1 MRAFL
6 FVVAIFSGWISG
18 EPLAT
23 DRTEAARGD
32 GTTATVVSG
41 TVTDAASG
49 APLMGAQIRVEGLTL
64 SVLAAN
70 DGRYQ
75 LTIPGIAGV
84 PASARSEIVIR
95 AELIGYAPLTKTVS
109 LGAQSLRLDFA
120 LTVAPAADSPDD
132 RNAGAVIGGTREADA
147 ERLRV
152 RADAV
157 SVNSVVQRSIGNAR
171 VARQQAV
178 RGQAYYDLQPS
189 GQSLPGRYNANFQR
203 EGYDRIYE
211 NEFLAVGAN
220 PLSTF
225 GIDVDRASYSNV
237 RRFIRSGQL
246 PPADAV
252 RIEELINY
260 FTYDLPNPEGPDP
273 FSVQTEVG
281 PAPWNP
287 MHRLVRI
294 GIQGRRIDTEDLPA
308 SNLVFL
314 VDVSGSMQ
322 PANKLPLLKSAFRML
337 VNQLRPQDRVAIVVY
352 AGAAGL
358 VLDPTS
364 GADKET
370 ILGALSRLEAG
381 GSTAGGAGL
390 RLAYDVARKHHM
402 EGGNNR
408 VILATDGDFNVGPS
422 SDSEMIRLIEERRDQ
437 GTFLTVLG
445 FGTGN
450 LQDAKMEQIADHGN
464 GNFAY
469 IDSVHEARKVLVQE
483 FGGTLFTIAKD
494 VKLQVEFN
502 PAHVQA
508 YRLIG
513 YENRILAAEDFN
525 DDRKDSGDLGAGHT
539 VTALYEVIP
548 TGIDTS
554 TPIRGLDELRYQRT
568 DEPTGQRLALR
579 ESEEM
584 LFVKLR
590 YKDPNGSRSRLL
602 SIAVRDVDANFDVA
616 PSSDFTFAASVA
628 AFGMVLRDSKYR
640 GAADL
645 AAVLRWAR
653 DSVGSDRE
661 GYRGEF
667 VRMVEEAQRLADRSF

>member
-1 MRAFL
+1 MRAFS
-6 FVVAIFSGWISG
+6 FVLAMLSGLISG
-18 EPLAT
+18 GPLAT
-23 DRTEAARGD
+23 SPTAAARGD
-32 GTTATVVSG
+32 AANATVVSG
-41 TVTDAASG
+41 TITDAASG
-49 APLMGAQIRVEGLTL
+49 APLMGAQVHVEGLTL
-64 SVLAAN
+64 TALAAN

-75 LTIPGIAGV
+75 LTIL
-84 PASARSEIVIR
+84 ASARSEIVIR
-95 AELIGYAPLTKTVS
+95 ADLIGYTSLTKTVS
-109 LGAQSLRLDFA
+109 LGARSLHLDFA
-120 LTVAPAADSPDD
+120 LHSSAPLESPDD
-132 RNAGAVIGGTREADA
+132 RNAAAAIGGIVEADD
-147 ERLRV
+147 ERLRI

-157 SVNSVVQRSIGNAR
+157 SIAPARALYSLRSESQSGR
-171 VARQQAV
+171 
-178 RGQAYYDLQPS
+178 RGQALPELRPS
-189 GQSLPGRYNANFQR
+189 GQGLPGLYNRDFQR

-211 NEFLAVGAN
+211 NEFMAVGAN

-273 FSVQTEVG
+273 FLVRTEVG

-294 GIQGRRIDTEDLPA
+294 GIQGQRMDTEDLPP

-322 PANKLPLLKSAFRML
+322 PANKLLLLKSALRML

-358 VLDPTS
+358 VLEPTS

-370 ILGALSRLEAG
+370 ILEALSRLEAG
-381 GSTAGGAGL
+381 GSTAGGTGL

-408 VILATDGDFNVGPS
+408 LILATDGDFNVGPS
-422 SDSEMIRLIEERRDQ
+422 SDAEMIRLIEERRDQ

-469 IDSVHEARKVLVQE
+469 IDSAHEARKVLVQE
-483 FGGTLFTIAKD
+483 FGGTLYTIAKD
-494 VKLQVEFN
+494 VKVQVEFN
-502 PAHVQA
+502 PARVQA

-513 YENRILAAEDFN
+513 YENRLLAAEDFN

-548 TGIDTS
+548 TGVDTS
-554 TPIRGLDELRYQRT
+554 TPIRGLDELRYQRN
-568 DEPTGQRLALR
+568 DQRVALR
-579 ESEEM
+579 ESPEM
-584 LFVKLR
+584 LFIKLR

-602 SIAVRDVDANFDVA
+602 STAMRDVDVV

-653 DSVGSDRE
+653 SSAGRDHE

-667 VRMVEEAQRLADRSF
+667 VRMVEEAQRLTDRG

>member
-1 MRAFL
+1 M
-6 FVVAIFSGWISG
+6 
-18 EPLAT
+18 
-23 DRTEAARGD
+23 
-32 GTTATVVSG
+32 
-41 TVTDAASG
+41 
-49 APLMGAQIRVEGLTL
+49 
-64 SVLAAN
+64 
-70 DGRYQ
+70 
-75 LTIPGIAGV
+75 
-84 PASARSEIVIR
+84 IR
-95 AELIGYAPLTKTVS
+95 AELIGYTSLTKRVS

-120 LTVAPAADSPDD
+120 LHSSVPSESSDERDAA
-132 RNAGAVIGGTREADA
+132 ATIGGVVGADA
-147 ERLRV
+147 ESART
-152 RADAV
+152 RAEAT
-157 SVNSVVQRSIGNAR
+157 SVVPSLRRSLNGSLGEP
-171 VARQQAV
+171 QQA
-178 RGQAYYDLQPS
+178 RGGQAPPLRRGS
-189 GQSLPGRYNANFQR
+189 GQRLPGRYKGEFER

-211 NEFLAVGAN
+211 NEFMAVGAN

-237 RRFIRSGQL
+237 RRFIQGGQL

-294 GIQGRRIDTEDLPA
+294 GIQGRRIDTEELPP

-322 PANKLPLLKSAFRML
+322 PANKLPLLKLALRML
-337 VNQLRPQDRVAIVVY
+337 VNQMRPQDRVAIVVY
-352 AGAAGL
+352 AAAGL

-364 GADKET
+364 GEEKGT
-370 ILGALSRLEAG
+370 ILEALSRLEAG

-390 RLAYDVARKHHM
+390 RLAYDVARRHHM

-422 SDSEMIRLIEERRDQ
+422 SDSEMIRLIEQRRDE

-469 IDSVHEARKVLVQE
+469 IDSAHEARKVLVRE
-483 FGGTLFTIAKD
+483 FGGTLYTIAKD

-502 PAHVQA
+502 PARVQA

-513 YENRILAAEDFN
+513 YENRMLAAEDFN

-539 VTALYEVIP
+539 VTALYEIIP
-548 TGIDTS
+548 TGVDTS
-554 TPIRGLDELRYQRT
+554 TPIRGLDELR
-568 DEPTGQRLALR
+568 
-579 ESEEM
+579 
-584 LFVKLR
+584 
-590 YKDPNGSRSRLL
+590 
-602 SIAVRDVDANFDVA
+602 
-616 PSSDFTFAASVA
+616 
-628 AFGMVLRDSKYR
+628 
-640 GAADL
+640 
-645 AAVLRWAR
+645 
-653 DSVGSDRE
+653 
-661 GYRGEF
+661 
-667 VRMVEEAQRLADRSF
+667 

>member
-1 MRAFL
+1 MRAFIL
-6 FVVAIFSGWISG
+6 FLAMLAGLISDG
-18 EPLAT
+18 PLAT
-23 DRTEAARGD
+23 SPSAAARG
-32 GTTATVVSG
+32 GITTVTVVSG
-41 TVTDAASG
+41 TVTDAASR
-49 APLMGAQIRVEGLTL
+49 APLMGAQIHVEGLTL
-64 SVLAAN
+64 SALARN
-70 DGRYQ
+70 DGGYQ
-75 LTIPGIAGV
+75 LTI

-95 AELIGYAPLTKTVS
+95 AELIGYTPLTKRVS
-109 LGAQSLRLDFA
+109 LSAQSLRLDFA
-120 LTVAPAADSPDD
+120 LHSSVPSESSDERGAA
-132 RNAGAVIGGTREADA
+132 ATIGGVVGADA
-147 ERLRV
+147 ESART
-152 RADAV
+152 RAEAT
-157 SVNSVVQRSIGNAR
+157 SVVPSLQRSLNGSPLGEP
-171 VARQQAV
+171 QQV
-178 RGQAYYDLQPS
+178 RRGQAPPLHRGS
-189 GQSLPGRYNANFQR
+189 GQRLPGRYNRDFER

-211 NEFLAVGAN
+211 NEFMAVGAN

-237 RRFIRSGQL
+237 RRFIQGGQL

-294 GIQGRRIDTEDLPA
+294 GIQGRRIDTEELPP

-322 PANKLPLLKSAFRML
+322 PANKLPLLKSALRML
-337 VNQLRPQDRVAIVVY
+337 VNQMRPQDRVAIVVY
-352 AGAAGL
+352 AAAAGL

-364 GADKET
+364 GEEKGT
-370 ILGALSRLEAG
+370 ILEALSRLEAG

-390 RLAYDVARKHHM
+390 RLAYDVARRHHM

-422 SDSEMIRLIEERRDQ
+422 SDSEMIRLIEQRRDE

-469 IDSVHEARKVLVQE
+469 IDSTHEARKVLVRE
-483 FGGTLFTIAKD
+483 FGGTLYTIAKD

-502 PAHVQA
+502 PARVQA

-513 YENRILAAEDFN
+513 YENRMLAAEDFN

-539 VTALYEVIP
+539 VTALYEIIP
-548 TGIDTS
+548 TGVDTS
-554 TPIRGLDELRYQRT
+554 TPVRGLDALRYQRT
-568 DEPTGQRLALR
+568 KERDTLR
-579 ESEEM
+579 ESPEL

-590 YKDPNGSRSRLL
+590 YKDPSGSRSRLL
-602 SIAVRDVDANFDVA
+602 SHAVRDDDAV
-616 PSSDFTFAASVA
+616 PTSDFTFAASVA

-640 GAADL
+640 GAVDL
-645 AAVLRWAR
+645 ASVLRWAR
-653 DSVGSDRE
+653 DSVGRDRE
-661 GYRGEF
+661 GYRREF
-667 VRMVEEAQRLADRSF
+667 VGMVEEAQRLADRG

>member
-1 MRAFL
+1 MRAFS
-6 FVVAIFSGWISG
+6 IFLAMLTGLISG
-18 EPLAT
+18 GPLGTGPT
-23 DRTEAARGD
+23 DMTRADTY
-32 GTTATVVSG
+32 TATVVSG

-49 APLMGAQIRVEGLTL
+49 APLMGAQIHVEGLTL
-64 SVLAAN
+64 TTLARN

-75 LTIPGIAGV
+75 LTIP
-84 PASARSEIVIR
+84 ASGRAEVVIR
-95 AELIGYAPLTKTVS
+95 ADLIGYASLTKRVS

-120 LTVAPAADSPDD
+120 LELSASSASPDD
-132 RNAGAVIGGTREADA
+132 RDAPAVIGGIVPPHSERSGARGDA
-147 ERLRV
+147 TSSIAPDLP
-152 RADAV
+152 AV
-157 SVNSVVQRSIGNAR
+157 LYQNAARIGPQQRR
-171 VARQQAV
+171 
-178 RGQAYYDLQPS
+178 S
-189 GQSLPGRYNANFQR
+189 GQILPDQRGPRPEVPGRYHADFQR

-211 NEFLAVGAN
+211 NEFMAVGGN

-237 RRFIRSGQL
+237 RRFIHGGQL

-273 FSVQTEVG
+273 FSVHTEVG

-294 GIQGRRIDTEDLPA
+294 GIQGRRIDTKDLPP

-322 PANKLPLLKSAFRML
+322 SANKLPLLKSALRML
-337 VNQLRPQDRVAIVVY
+337 VNQMRPQDRVAIVVY

-358 VLDPTS
+358 VLEPTS
-364 GADKET
+364 GANKET

-390 RLAYDVARKHHM
+390 RLAYDVARKHRV

-408 VILATDGDFNVGPS
+408 VILATDGDFNIGPS
-422 SDSEMIRLIEERRDQ
+422 SDAEMIRLIEQRRNE

-450 LQDAKMEQIADHGN
+450 LQDAKMEQIANHGN
-464 GNFAY
+464 GNYAY
-469 IDSVHEARKVLVQE
+469 IDTAHEAQKVLVQE
-483 FGGTLFTIAKD
+483 FGGTLYTIAKD

-502 PAHVQA
+502 PARVQA

-513 YENRILAAEDFN
+513 YENRMLAAEDFN
-525 DDRKDSGDLGAGHT
+525 DDLEDSGDLGAGHT
-539 VTALYEVIP
+539 VTALYEIIP
-548 TGIDTS
+548 TGVDTG

-568 DEPTGQRLALR
+568 DERVALR
-579 ESEEM
+579 ESPEI

-602 SIAVRDVDANFDVA
+602 SHAVIDNGTV

-628 AFGMVLRDSKYR
+628 AFGMVLRNSKYR

-645 AAVLRWAR
+645 TAVLRWAR
-653 DSVGSDRE
+653 TSLGRDSK
-661 GYRGEF
+661 GYRREF
-667 VRMVEEAQRLADRSF
+667 VRMVEEARRLADHSF

>member
-1 MRAFL
+1 MRAFS
-6 FVVAIFSGWISG
+6 FVLAMLSGLISG
-18 EPLAT
+18 GPLAT
-23 DRTEAARGD
+23 SPTAPARGD
-32 GTTATVVSG
+32 AANATVVSG
-41 TVTDAASG
+41 TITDAASG
-49 APLMGAQIRVEGLTL
+49 APLMGAQVHVEGLTL
-64 SVLAAN
+64 SALAAN

-75 LTIPGIAGV
+75 LTIP
-84 PASARSEIVIR
+84 ASASSEIVIR
-95 AELIGYAPLTKTVS
+95 ADLIGYTSLTKTVS
-109 LGAQSLRLDFA
+109 LGARSLHLDFA
-120 LTVAPAADSPDD
+120 LHSSAPSESPDD
-132 RNAGAVIGGTREADA
+132 RNAAAAIGGIVEADD
-147 ERLRV
+147 ERLRI
-152 RADAV
+152 RADAA
-157 SVNSVVQRSIGNAR
+157 SIAPARARYSLRSESQSGR
-171 VARQQAV
+171 
-178 RGQAYYDLQPS
+178 RGQALPELRPS
-189 GQSLPGRYNANFQR
+189 GQGLPGRYNRDFQR

-211 NEFLAVGAN
+211 NEFMAVGAN

-273 FSVQTEVG
+273 FLVRTEVG

-294 GIQGRRIDTEDLPA
+294 GIQGQRMDTVDLPP

-322 PANKLPLLKSAFRML
+322 PANKLPLLKSALRML

-358 VLDPTS
+358 VLEPTS

-370 ILGALSRLEAG
+370 ILEALSRLEAG

-408 VILATDGDFNVGPS
+408 LILATDGDFNVGPS
-422 SDSEMIRLIEERRDQ
+422 SDAEMIRLIEERRDQ

-469 IDSVHEARKVLVQE
+469 IDSTHEAQKVLVQE
-483 FGGTLFTIAKD
+483 FGGTLYTIAKD

-502 PAHVQA
+502 PARVQA

-513 YENRILAAEDFN
+513 YENRMLAAEDFN

-548 TGIDTS
+548 TGVDTS

-568 DEPTGQRLALR
+568 DERVAR
-579 ESEEM
+579 ESPEM

-602 SIAVRDVDANFDVA
+602 SHAVRDVDVV
-616 PSSDFTFAASVA
+616 PSTDFTFAASVA
-628 AFGMVLRDSKYR
+628 AFGMILRDSKYR
-640 GAADL
+640 GAVDL

-653 DSVGSDRE
+653 SSLGRDDE
-661 GYRGEF
+661 GYRREF
-667 VRMVEEAQRLADRSF
+667 VRMVEEAQRLDDRAL

>member
-1 MRAFL
+1 
-6 FVVAIFSGWISG
+6 
-18 EPLAT
+18 
-23 DRTEAARGD
+23 
-32 GTTATVVSG
+32 
-41 TVTDAASG
+41 
-49 APLMGAQIRVEGLTL
+49 MGAQIHVEGLTL
-64 SVLAAN
+64 TAMAAN

-75 LTIPGIAGV
+75 LTIP
-84 PASARSEIVIR
+84 ASARSEILIR
-95 AELIGYAPLTKTVS
+95 ADLIGYTSLTKTVS

-120 LTVAPAADSPDD
+120 LHSSTLVESPDD
-132 RNAGAVIGGTREADA
+132 RNSTAAIGGIVEADD
-147 ERLRV
+147 ERLRI
-152 RADAV
+152 RADAL
-157 SVNSVVQRSIGNAR
+157 SIAPAR
-171 VARQQAV
+171 ALYSLRNESQQG
-178 RGQAYYDLQPS
+178 RGQAFPKLRPP
-189 GQSLPGRYNANFQR
+189 GQGLPGRYNTDFER
-203 EGYDRIYE
+203 EGYNRIYE
-211 NEFLAVGAN
+211 NEFMAVGAN

-237 RRFIRSGQL
+237 RRFIRGGQL

-273 FSVQTEVG
+273 FSVRTEVG

-294 GIQGRRIDTEDLPA
+294 GIQGRRINTEDLPP

-322 PANKLPLLKSAFRML
+322 PANKLPLLKSALRML

-370 ILGALSRLEAG
+370 ILEALSRLEAG

-422 SDSEMIRLIEERRDQ
+422 SDAEMIRLIEDRRDQ

-469 IDSVHEARKVLVQE
+469 IDSAHEAQKVLVQE
-483 FGGTLFTIAKD
+483 FGGTLYTIAKD

-502 PAHVQA
+502 PARVRA

-513 YENRILAAEDFN
+513 YENRMLAAEDFN

-539 VTALYEVIP
+539 VTALYEIIP
-548 TGIDTS
+548 TGVDTN
-554 TPIRGLDELRYQRT
+554 TPIRGLDELRYQPSDQPSDQPT
-568 DEPTGQRLALR
+568 DQRVTPR
-579 ESEEM
+579 ESPEL

-590 YKDPNGSRSRLL
+590 YKDPNGNRSRLL
-602 SIAVRDVDANFDVA
+602 STAVTDVDAI

-628 AFGMVLRDSKYR
+628 AFGMVLRDSKYC

-653 DSVGSDRE
+653 SSLGRDDE
-661 GYRGEF
+661 GYRREF
-667 VRMVEEAQRLADRSF
+667 IRMVEEAQRLADRG

>member
-1 MRAFL
+1 MRAFS
-6 FVVAIFSGWISG
+6 FVLAMLSGLISG
-18 EPLAT
+18 GPLAT
-23 DRTEAARGD
+23 SPTDAVRG
-32 GTTATVVSG
+32 GATTATVVSG
-41 TVTDAASG
+41 TITDASSG
-49 APLMGAQIRVEGLTL
+49 APLMGAQIHVEGLTL
-64 SVLAAN
+64 SALAAK

-75 LTIPGIAGV
+75 LTIP
-84 PASARSEIVIR
+84 ASGRSEIVIR
-95 AELIGYAPLTKTVS
+95 ADLIGYASLTKTVS
-109 LGAQSLRLDFA
+109 LGARSLRLDFA
-120 LTVAPAADSPDD
+120 LHSSAPLESPDVS
-132 RNAGAVIGGTREADA
+132 NAAAAIGGIVEADD
-147 ERLRV
+147 ERLRI
-152 RADAV
+152 RADAI
-157 SVNSVVQRSIGNAR
+157 SIAPARELYSPRSESQSGR
-171 VARQQAV
+171 
-178 RGQAYYDLQPS
+178 RGQAFRELRPS
-189 GQSLPGRYNANFQR
+189 GQGLPGRYNPDFQR

-211 NEFLAVGAN
+211 NEFMAVGAN

-273 FSVQTEVG
+273 FSLRTEVG

-294 GIQGRRIDTEDLPA
+294 GIQGQRIDTADLPP

-322 PANKLPLLKSAFRML
+322 PANKLPLLKSALRML

-358 VLDPTS
+358 VLEPTS

-370 ILGALSRLEAG
+370 ILEALSRLEAG

-390 RLAYDVARKHHM
+390 RLAYDVARRHHM

-408 VILATDGDFNVGPS
+408 LILATDGDFNVGPS
-422 SDSEMIRLIEERRDQ
+422 SDAEMIRLIEDRRDQ

-469 IDSVHEARKVLVQE
+469 IDSAHEAQKVLVQE
-483 FGGTLFTIAKD
+483 FGGTLYTIAKD

-502 PAHVQA
+502 PARVQA

-513 YENRILAAEDFN
+513 YENRMLAAEDFN

-548 TGIDTS
+548 TGVDTS

-568 DEPTGQRLALR
+568 DERVAPR
-579 ESEEM
+579 ESPEM

-602 SIAVRDVDANFDVA
+602 SHAVRDVDVDGNVV
-616 PSSDFTFAASVA
+616 PSTDFTFAASVA
-628 AFGMVLRDSKYR
+628 AFGMILRDSKYC
-640 GAADL
+640 GAVDL

-653 DSVGSDRE
+653 SSLGRDDE

-667 VRMVEEAQRLADRSF
+667 VRMVEEAQRLADRG

>member
-6 FVVAIFSGWISG
+6 FISVLLG
-18 EPLAT
+18 GSILGGPLAT
-23 DRTEAARGD
+23 STATTPPA
-32 GTTATVVSG
+32 GTHAATVVSG
-41 TVTDAASG
+41 TITDAVSG
-49 APLMGAQIRVEGLTL
+49 APLMGAQIHVAGLTL
-64 SVLAAN
+64 NALAAV
-70 DGRYQ
+70 DGRYR
-75 LTIPGIAGV
+75 LTIP
-84 PASARSEIVIR
+84 ASAGLEVVIR
-95 AELIGYAPLTKTVS
+95 VDLVGYASQTKRVS
-109 LGAQSLRLDFA
+109 LGGQSLRFDFA
-120 LTVAPAADSPDD
+120 LQVASSLESPDD
-132 RNAGAVIGGTREADA
+132 RNAGAASGGSREEDA
-147 ERLRV
+147 ARSRTSLEIVPFSPALIVATSFASGLTQRRRILP
-152 RADAV
+152 DFQQ
-157 SVNSVVQRSIGNAR
+157 SVQG
-171 VARQQAV
+171 
-178 RGQAYYDLQPS
+178 
-189 GQSLPGRYNANFQR
+189 LPGRYNPNFQR
-203 EGYDRIYE
+203 EGYGRIYE
-211 NEFLAVGAN
+211 NEFMAVGSN

-237 RRFIRSGQL
+237 RRFIRDGRL

-260 FTYDLPNPEGPDP
+260 FTYDLPDPEGPDP
-273 FSVQTEVG
+273 FSVHTEVG

-287 MHRLVRI
+287 MHWLVRI
-294 GIQGRRIDTEDLPA
+294 GIQGRRIDTEDLPP

-322 PANKLPLLKSAFRML
+322 PANKLPLLKSALRML

-364 GADKET
+364 GADKEI
-370 ILGALSRLEAG
+370 ILEALSRLEAG

-390 RLAYDVARKHHM
+390 RLAYDVARRHHM

-422 SDSEMIRLIEERRDQ
+422 SDAEMIRLIEERRDQ

-469 IDSVHEARKVLVQE
+469 IDSVHEAQKVLVRE
-483 FGGTLFTIAKD
+483 FGGTLYTIAKD

-502 PAHVQA
+502 PARVQA

-513 YENRILAAEDFN
+513 YENRVLAAEDFN

-548 TGIDTS
+548 TGVESS
-554 TPIRGLDELRYQRT
+554 TLVRGLDVLRYQRT
-568 DEPTGQRLALR
+568 DESVAIS
-579 ESEEM
+579 ESQEM
-584 LFVKLR
+584 LFIKLR

-602 SIAVRDVDANFDVA
+602 STAVSDVDAARDLDGV
-616 PSSDFTFAASVA
+616 PSADFTFAASVA
-628 AFGMVLRDSKYR
+628 AFGMVLRDSEYR

-653 DSVGSDRE
+653 SSVGPDHE
-661 GYRGEF
+661 GYRREF
-667 VRMVEEAQRLADRSF
+667 VRMVEEAARLSDRDF

>member
-1 MRAFL
+1 MRAFIL
-6 FVVAIFSGWISG
+6 CLAMLAGLLSDG
-18 EPLAT
+18 PLAT
-23 DRTEAARGD
+23 SPRATAQWGD
-32 GTTATVVSG
+32 ITATVVSG
-41 TVTDAASG
+41 MVTDAASG
-49 APLMGAQIRVEGLTL
+49 APLVGAQIHVEVISL
-64 SVLAAN
+64 SAWAGS
-70 DGRYQ
+70 DGGYQ
-75 LTIPGIAGV
+75 LTIPTSAG
-84 PASARSEIVIR
+84 SEIVVR
-95 AELIGYAPLTKTVS
+95 AELIGYASLTKRVS
-109 LGAQSLRLDFA
+109 LGAQSLRLDFSLHSA
-120 LTVAPAADSPDD
+120 APLESSDDRDTVEANGGIIGANAERMRIRADVVSAAPA
-132 RNAGAVIGGTREADA
+132 
-147 ERLRV
+147 L
-152 RADAV
+152 
-157 SVNSVVQRSIGNAR
+157 QRSQVFPVQHRSG
-171 VARQQAV
+171 
-178 RGQAYYDLQPS
+178 RG
-189 GQSLPGRYNANFQR
+189 LPGRYNGEFQR

-211 NEFLAVGAN
+211 NEFMAVGAN

-281 PAPWNP
+281 PAPWNA

-294 GIQGRRIDTEDLPA
+294 GIQGRRIDTEDLPP

-322 PANKLPLLKSAFRML
+322 PANKLPLLKSALRML
-337 VNQLRPQDRVAIVVY
+337 VNQMRPQDRVAIVVY

-364 GADKET
+364 GEDKGT
-370 ILGALSRLEAG
+370 ILAALSRLEAG

-390 RLAYDVARKHHM
+390 RLAYDVARTHHRA
-402 EGGNNR
+402 GGNNR

-422 SDSEMIRLIEERRDQ
+422 SDSEMIRLIEQRRDE

-469 IDSVHEARKVLVQE
+469 IDSAHEARKVLVRE
-483 FGGTLFTIAKD
+483 FGGTLYTIAKD

-502 PAHVQA
+502 PARVQA

-513 YENRILAAEDFN
+513 YENRMLAAEDFN

-539 VTALYEVIP
+539 VTALYEIIP
-548 TGIDTS
+548 TGVHTS

-568 DEPTGQRLALR
+568 HERDSLR
-579 ESEEM
+579 ESPEL

-590 YKDPNGSRSRLL
+590 YKDPSGSRSRLL
-602 SIAVRDVDANFDVA
+602 SHAVRDDDVL

-628 AFGMVLRDSKYR
+628 AFGMVLRDSKHR
-640 GAADL
+640 GAVDL

-653 DSVGSDRE
+653 DSVGRDRE
-661 GYRGEF
+661 GYRREF
-667 VRMVEEAQRLADRSF
+667 VGMVEEAQRLADRG

>member
-1 MRAFL
+1 MRAFIL
-6 FVVAIFSGWISG
+6 FLAMLAGLISEG
-18 EPLAT
+18 PLAT
-23 DRTEAARGD
+23 EPATTARG
-32 GTTATVVSG
+32 GIMAATVVSG

-49 APLMGAQIRVEGLTL
+49 APLMGAQIHVEGLTL
-64 SVLAAN
+64 SALARN
-70 DGRYQ
+70 DGGYQ
-75 LTIPGIAGV
+75 LTI

-95 AELIGYAPLTKTVS
+95 AELIGYASLTKRVS

-120 LTVAPAADSPDD
+120 LHSSAPLESSADSDVAAALGGVVGVDAGRVSTRADVVSVAPALQQSLY
-132 RNAGAVIGGTREADA
+132 R
-147 ERLRV
+147 
-152 RADAV
+152 
-157 SVNSVVQRSIGNAR
+157 NAR
-171 VARQQAV
+171 VR
-178 RGQAYYDLQPS
+178 REL
-189 GQSLPGRYNANFQR
+189 LRRYNGEFQR

-211 NEFLAVGAN
+211 NEFMAVGAH

-237 RRFIRSGQL
+237 RRFIHSGQL

-294 GIQGRRIDTEDLPA
+294 GIQGRRIDTEDLPP

-322 PANKLPLLKSAFRML
+322 PANKLPLLKSALRML
-337 VNQLRPQDRVAIVVY
+337 VNQIRPQDRVAIVVY

-364 GADKET
+364 GEDKAT
-370 ILGALSRLEAG
+370 ILEALSRLEAG

-390 RLAYDVARKHHM
+390 RLAYDVARRHHM

-422 SDSEMIRLIEERRDQ
+422 SDSEMIRLIEERRDE

-469 IDSVHEARKVLVQE
+469 IDSAHEARKVLVSE
-483 FGGTLFTIAKD
+483 FGGTLYTIAKD

-525 DDRKDSGDLGAGHT
+525 DDLKDSGDLGAGHT
-539 VTALYEVIP
+539 VTALYEIIP
-548 TGIDTS
+548 TGVDTS

-568 DEPTGQRLALR
+568 DERDSIR
-579 ESEEM
+579 ESPEL

-590 YKDPNGSRSRLL
+590 YKDPSGSRSRLL
-602 SIAVRDVDANFDVA
+602 SHAVRDDDVV

-628 AFGMVLRDSKYR
+628 AFGMVLRDSKY
-640 GAADL
+640 GEAVDL
-645 AAVLRWAR
+645 ATVLRWAR
-653 DSVGSDRE
+653 SSVGRDRE

-667 VRMVEEAQRLADRSF
+667 IRMVEEAQRLRDRAF

>member
-6 FVVAIFSGWISG
+6 FISVLLG
-18 EPLAT
+18 GSILGGPLAT
-23 DRTEAARGD
+23 STATTPPA
-32 GTTATVVSG
+32 GTHAATVVSG
-41 TVTDAASG
+41 TITDAVSG
-49 APLMGAQIRVEGLTL
+49 APLMGAQIHVAGLTL
-64 SVLAAN
+64 NALAAV
-70 DGRYQ
+70 DGRYR
-75 LTIPGIAGV
+75 LTIP
-84 PASARSEIVIR
+84 ASAGLEVVIR
-95 AELIGYAPLTKTVS
+95 VDLVGYASQTKRVS
-109 LGAQSLRLDFA
+109 LGGQSLRFDFA
-120 LTVAPAADSPDD
+120 LQVASSLESPDD
-132 RNAGAVIGGTREADA
+132 RNAGAASGGSREEDA
-147 ERLRV
+147 ARSRTSLEIVPFSPALIVATSFASGLTQRRRILP
-152 RADAV
+152 DFQQ
-157 SVNSVVQRSIGNAR
+157 SVQG
-171 VARQQAV
+171 
-178 RGQAYYDLQPS
+178 
-189 GQSLPGRYNANFQR
+189 LPGRYNPNFQR
-203 EGYDRIYE
+203 EGYGRIYE
-211 NEFLAVGAN
+211 NEFMAVGSN

-237 RRFIRSGQL
+237 RRFIRDGRL

-260 FTYDLPNPEGPDP
+260 FTYDLPDP
-273 FSVQTEVG
+273 FSVHTEVG

-287 MHRLVRI
+287 MHWLVRI
-294 GIQGRRIDTEDLPA
+294 GIQGRRIDTEDLPP

-322 PANKLPLLKSAFRML
+322 PANKLPLLKSALRML

-364 GADKET
+364 GADKEI
-370 ILGALSRLEAG
+370 ILEALSRLEAG

-390 RLAYDVARKHHM
+390 RLAYDVARRHHM

-422 SDSEMIRLIEERRDQ
+422 SDAEMIRLIEERRDQ

-469 IDSVHEARKVLVQE
+469 IDSVHEAQKVLVRE
-483 FGGTLFTIAKD
+483 FGGTLYTIAKD

-502 PAHVQA
+502 PARVQA

-513 YENRILAAEDFN
+513 YENRVLAAEDFN

-548 TGIDTS
+548 TGVESS
-554 TPIRGLDELRYQRT
+554 TLVRGLDVLRYQRT
-568 DEPTGQRLALR
+568 DESVAIS
-579 ESEEM
+579 ESQEM
-584 LFVKLR
+584 LFIKLR

-602 SIAVRDVDANFDVA
+602 STAVSDVDAARDLDGV
-616 PSSDFTFAASVA
+616 PSADFTFAASVA
-628 AFGMVLRDSKYR
+628 AFGMVLRDSEYR

-653 DSVGSDRE
+653 SSVGPDHE
-661 GYRGEF
+661 GYRREF
-667 VRMVEEAQRLADRSF
+667 VRMVEEAARLSDRDF

>member
-1 MRAFL
+1 MRAFS
-6 FVVAIFSGWISG
+6 FVLAMLSGLISG
-18 EPLAT
+18 GPLAT
-23 DRTEAARGD
+23 SPTAPARGD
-32 GTTATVVSG
+32 AANATVVSG
-41 TVTDAASG
+41 TITDAASG
-49 APLMGAQIRVEGLTL
+49 APLMGAQVHVEGLTL
-64 SVLAAN
+64 SALAAN

-75 LTIPGIAGV
+75 LTIP
-84 PASARSEIVIR
+84 ASASSEIVIR
-95 AELIGYAPLTKTVS
+95 ADLIGYTSLTKTVS
-109 LGAQSLRLDFA
+109 LGARSLHLDFA
-120 LTVAPAADSPDD
+120 LHSSAPSESPDD
-132 RNAGAVIGGTREADA
+132 RNAAAAIGGIVEADD
-147 ERLRV
+147 ERLRI
-152 RADAV
+152 RADAA
-157 SVNSVVQRSIGNAR
+157 SIAPERARYSLRSESQSGR
-171 VARQQAV
+171 
-178 RGQAYYDLQPS
+178 RGQALPELRPS
-189 GQSLPGRYNANFQR
+189 GQGLPGRYNRDFQR

-211 NEFLAVGAN
+211 NEFMAVGAN

-273 FSVQTEVG
+273 FLVRTEVG

-294 GIQGRRIDTEDLPA
+294 GIQGQRMDTEDLPP

-322 PANKLPLLKSAFRML
+322 PANKLPLLKSALRML

-358 VLDPTS
+358 VLKPTS

-370 ILGALSRLEAG
+370 ILEALSRLEAG

-408 VILATDGDFNVGPS
+408 LILATDGDFNVGPS
-422 SDSEMIRLIEERRDQ
+422 SDAEMIRLIEERRDQ

-450 LQDAKMEQIADHGN
+450 LQDAKMEQLADHGN

-469 IDSVHEARKVLVQE
+469 IDSTHEAQKVLVQE
-483 FGGTLFTIAKD
+483 FGGTLYTIAKD

-502 PAHVQA
+502 PARVQA

-513 YENRILAAEDFN
+513 YENRMLAAEDFN

-548 TGIDTS
+548 TGVDTS

-568 DEPTGQRLALR
+568 AERVAR
-579 ESEEM
+579 ESPEM

-602 SIAVRDVDANFDVA
+602 SHAVRDVDVV
-616 PSSDFTFAASVA
+616 PSTDFTFAASVA

-653 DSVGSDRE
+653 SSLGRDDE
-661 GYRGEF
+661 GYRREF
-667 VRMVEEAQRLADRSF
+667 IRMVEEAQRLADRG